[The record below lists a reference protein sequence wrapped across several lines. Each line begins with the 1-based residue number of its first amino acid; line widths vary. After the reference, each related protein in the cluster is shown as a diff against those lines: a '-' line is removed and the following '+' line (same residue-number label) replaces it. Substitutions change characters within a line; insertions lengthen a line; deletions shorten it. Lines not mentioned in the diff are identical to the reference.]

1 MIVLSYQRKTKNGYD
16 MYEMS
21 SMIQKA
27 IRRCDVQ
34 HAAYAANELLV
45 DFRAYLWRRLLTI
58 SAEDCYGI
66 MTKEIIALQR
76 ADEIVNERFKKGE
89 TNDLF
94 IAKAVVLL
102 CMARKNRDADYVA
115 CNFMF
120 NDRPLTEEEYEEF
133 VPYQVVENTEMNG
146 YQRVPDYVYDC
157 HTWQGRR
164 RGKTKLDMFRDE
176 NEALCPHQY
185 NLFDDGSY
193 AGWYDHK
200 DLQGKLTPAD
210 KERIAKFQEGKV
222 VDPTFNGTVWPPDE
236 RGK

>member
-1 MIVLSYQRKTKNGYD
+1 
-16 MYEMS
+16 
-21 SMIQKA
+21 
-27 IRRCDVQ
+27 
-34 HAAYAANELLV
+34 
-45 DFRAYLWRRLLTI
+45 
-58 SAEDCYGI
+58 

-94 IAKAVVLL
+94 IAKAVILL